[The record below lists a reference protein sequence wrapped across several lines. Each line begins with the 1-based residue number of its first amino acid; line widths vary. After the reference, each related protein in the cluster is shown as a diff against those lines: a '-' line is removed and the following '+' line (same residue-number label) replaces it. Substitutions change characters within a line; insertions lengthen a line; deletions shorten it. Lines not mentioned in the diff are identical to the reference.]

1 MQGEKGK
8 RSPSDRTLAD
18 DWKRLSSAGRCMGS
32 TKCVKGVEVEEEGM
46 LPAGSRLRGPAPGGQ
61 LSISRLWERGFD
73 KHRPVEEDQAE
84 VGRGEGED
92 GQHPRRPGRGE
103 RIIIII
109 IIIIYQG
116 EESSI
121 TRLSQSCLKAPT
133 ETRARRA
140 PSPAWTSTQTHRRRS
155 AD

>member
-1 MQGEKGK
+1 M
-8 RSPSDRTLAD
+8 
-18 DWKRLSSAGRCMGS
+18 SS
-32 TKCVKGVEVEEEGM
+32 
-46 LPAGSRLRGPAPGGQ
+46 
-61 LSISRLWERGFD
+61 SRLWERGFD

-109 IIIIYQG
+109 FIIIVILYQG

-121 TRLSQSCLKAPT
+121 TRLDLHTDS
-133 ETRARRA
+133 
-140 PSPAWTSTQTHRRRS
+140 
-155 AD
+155 